1 MCKMKFIKTLSILLC
16 GCLFPISPAFAGET
30 VTCKS
35 NDFRYQYCRVPTGNR
50 VSLDRQRST
59 TRCRLGDT
67 WGYDRNGIWVDRGC
81 AADFRVAGRDW
92 ENDRDRYDDRY
103 RDKDRDRD
111 KHHDD
116 KNKAL
121 AVGAGIVGIGL
132 LAAIAANGQNSRT
145 DVSSWSV
152 GTFKGYDDYER
163 TNVEV
168 TILPGGSVSGFAGSS
183 QFSGSVDGNRLQA
196 GKHRFN
202 ISPSGNGFMAIDEE
216 NSGHRVMFQ
225 RTGAGY

>member
-1 MCKMKFIKTLSILLC
+1 MDFI
-16 GCLFPISPAFAGET
+16 F
-30 VTCKS
+30 
-35 NDFRYQYCRVPTGNR
+35 
-50 VSLDRQRST
+50 
-59 TRCRLGDT
+59 CRLGDT

-152 GTFKGYDDYER
+152 GTFQGYDDYER
-163 TNVEV
+163 
-168 TILPGGSVSGFAGSS
+168 S
-183 QFSGSVDGNRLQA
+183 
-196 GKHRFN
+196 
-202 ISPSGNGFMAIDEE
+202 
-216 NSGHRVMFQ
+216 
-225 RTGAGY
+225 GAGY